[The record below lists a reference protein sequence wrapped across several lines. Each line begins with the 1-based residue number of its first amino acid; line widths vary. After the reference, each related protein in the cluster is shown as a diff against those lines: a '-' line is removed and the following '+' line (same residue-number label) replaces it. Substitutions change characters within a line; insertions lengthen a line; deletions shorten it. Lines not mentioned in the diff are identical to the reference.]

1 MDAFTRVL
9 AEPGSATARKALLA
23 EWKRAGD
30 KRAGL
35 LEQQL
40 AYDEARRAGT
50 HTDAQ
55 TRALNL
61 TIAQQGKALAGEVAG
76 LVKKFVFR
84 RGLVAEIAIG
94 GRDFV
99 AHARRLFQLAPIQHV
114 TIVAP
119 LPADVAALFAVP
131 ELAKVG
137 SLELQ
142 GLGAA
147 FGDAGAAA
155 LARCAHATQLR
166 WVSLARDA
174 IGQAGVEALAASP
187 VLAHVRYLGL
197 EGNPVDPT
205 PYVQEVAEGRYR
217 GGRPALAEQ
226 LEARFGSRPWLAIP
240 NNAEDWPPDRD
251 PLVITP

>member
-9 AEPGSATARKALLA
+9 EEPGSIAARKALLDQWSG
-23 EWKRAGD
+23 EGDPRAQ
-30 KRAGL
+30 L

-40 AYDEARRAGT
+40 AYDDARRART
-50 HTDAQ
+50 HTEAQ

-61 TIAQQGKALAGEVAG
+61 LIARQGRALAGELAG
-76 LVKKFVFR
+76 RVKRFVFR
-84 RGLVAEIAIG
+84 RGLVAEIAIS

-99 AHARRLFQLAPIQHV
+99 LGAHRLFQLAPIQHV
-114 TIVAP
+114 TIEVP
-119 LPADVAALFAVP
+119 LPEATAELFAVP
-131 ELAKVG
+131 ELAKLG
-137 SLELQ
+137 SLELA

-147 FGDAGAAA
+147 FGDEGACL
-155 LARCAHATQLR
+155 LARCAHGSQLR
-166 WVSLARDA
+166 WISLARDA
-174 IGQAGVEALAASP
+174 IGEVGVEALAASE

-205 PYVQEVAEGRYR
+205 PYVQEIAEGRFR

-226 LEARFGSRPWLAIP
+226 LETRFGPRPWLEIP
-240 NNAEDWPPDRD
+240 TDVDDWPPARD